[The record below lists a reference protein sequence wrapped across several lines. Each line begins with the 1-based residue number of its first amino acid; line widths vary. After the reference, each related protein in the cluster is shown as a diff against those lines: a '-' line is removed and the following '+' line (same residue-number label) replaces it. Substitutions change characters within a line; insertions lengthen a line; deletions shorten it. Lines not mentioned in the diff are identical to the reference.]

1 MEEQVRINPLLV
13 TTLSKIYSKALT
25 MLESNDYL
33 KVQCKAS
40 EILMLH
46 ISSGDIDVN
55 FVRVVLDK
63 SVIPSDKVHLN
74 LVGSDQETAIEE

>member
-1 MEEQVRINPLLV
+1 
-13 TTLSKIYSKALT
+13 
-25 MLESNDYL
+25 MLESNDDF

-46 ISSGDIDVN
+46 ICSLPDIDAN

>member
-1 MEEQVRINPLLV
+1 
-13 TTLSKIYSKALT
+13 
-25 MLESNDYL
+25 MLENNDDL

-40 EILMLH
+40 EILLLQ
-46 ISSGDIDVN
+46 IQGAAIDFN

-63 SVIPSDKVHLN
+63 SVIPADKVHLN

>member
-25 MLESNDYL
+25 MLESNDDL

-46 ISSGDIDVN
+46 ICGPDIDAN

>member
-1 MEEQVRINPLLV
+1 MEEQVSINPLLV

-25 MLESNDYL
+25 MLESNDDL

-46 ISSGDIDVN
+46 ISGPDIDVN

-74 LVGSDQETAIEE
+74 LVGSD